1 MSQPDRRVK
10 AGREDDA
17 LLRGL
22 AEVDARLQRL
32 VAATPL
38 VVFVLDRDGTP
49 SLWAGSGAER
59 MSRDQLDLPAVRAA
73 ISLALAGHVATDVVH
88 ADPVP
93 FALTVVPSA
102 DGGAVGAAY
111 ELSALRDAS
120 RRLAADAFVDR
131 LTGLATRSHFL
142 DRVEEAR
149 GRSRQTGLTV
159 AVMFVDVDRFAAVN
173 DSLGYAQGDR
183 LLASAGDRIRKVLRQ
198 GDIAARVGG
207 DEFAVL
213 CEGVGGRDEPVAVAE
228 RIALALTPPF
238 VLDGRE
244 VFVSASVGISLDWG
258 EPVPAEDLLLDAAA
272 AVRQARE
279 RGRGRW
285 ELFDQALRDA
295 AVRRMETRSALYR
308 ALDRN
313 ELCLHYQPVVSS
325 ATRQPIGVEALVRWE
340 HPDLG
345 LVPPDQFVPVAEET
359 GLIVP
364 IGSWVLRHSCSQLA
378 DWQRRL
384 SLPEGFR
391 VSVNLS
397 AAQLQEPALVGEVAD
412 VVADT
417 GVGATSLTLEITE
430 SMLLEDAET
439 LIATLRT
446 LRTTGVSIAV
456 DDFGTGWSAL
466 SYLKRL
472 PLDVI
477 KVDRSFVAG
486 LLTVRADRAIA
497 DAVVGVARALDL
509 DAVAEGVET
518 AEQFEAVRD
527 LGCTA
532 AQGFYFS
539 RPLPAEHVE
548 ALLVSTK

>member
-1 MSQPDRRVK
+1 MSQPDRRVR
-10 AGREDDA
+10 AGPEDDA
-17 LLRGL
+17 LSRGL
-22 AEVDARLQRL
+22 AAVDARLQGL

-38 VVFVLDRDGTP
+38 VVFAVDRDGALV
-49 SLWAGSGAER
+49 LWAGSGADR
-59 MSRDQLDLPAVRAA
+59 MGPDLLELPQVRGA
-73 ISLALAGHVATDVVH
+73 IGLARSGEVATEVVH
-88 ADPVP
+88 AEPLP
-93 FALTVVPSA
+93 FALTVVPNL
-102 DGGAVGAAY
+102 DGGALGAAY

-131 LTGLATRSHFL
+131 LTGLATRTHFL

-149 GRSRQTGLTV
+149 GRSRQSGLTV
-159 AVMFVDVDRFAAVN
+159 AVMFVDLDRFATVN

-183 LLASAGDRIRKVLRQ
+183 LLASAAERIRSLLRH

-207 DEFAVL
+207 DEFALL
-213 CEGVGGRDEPVAVAE
+213 CEGVAGRDEPIAVAE
-228 RIALALTPPF
+228 RVGLALTRPF

-244 VFVSASVGISLDWG
+244 VFVSASIGISLDRG

-295 AVRRMETRSALYR
+295 AVRRMETRSALHR
-308 ALDRN
+308 ALDRE
-313 ELCLHYQPVVSS
+313 ELCLHYQPVIAA
-325 ATRQPIGVEALVRWE
+325 ATGQPIGVEALVRWD
-340 HPDLG
+340 HPELG
-345 LVPPDQFVPVAEET
+345 LVPPNQFVPVAEET

-364 IGSWVLRHSCSQLA
+364 IGTWVLRHACLQLA
-378 DWQRRL
+378 EWRRSL
-384 SLPEGFR
+384 ALPEGFR
-391 VSVNLS
+391 MSVNLS
-397 AAQLQEPALVGEVAD
+397 AAQLHEPGLPDVIAAAVAE
-412 VVADT
+412 T
-417 GVGATSLTLEITE
+417 GVGPTGLTLEITE

-439 LIATLRT
+439 LIATLRR
-446 LRTTGVSIAV
+446 LRETGVCIAV

-509 DAVAEGVET
+509 AAVAEGVET
-518 AEQFEAVRD
+518 ADQFTAVRD

-539 RPLPAEHVE
+539 RPLPPENVAP
-548 ALLVSTK
+548 LLVSRK

>member
-149 GRSRQTGLTV
+149 GRSRQSGLTV

-364 IGSWVLRHSCSQLA
+364 IGSWVLRHACSQLA